1 MDLVHSRGDRLFAVA
16 HRILRDVDRAE
27 DALQDALVIAWRRL
41 PGLRDPDRFDA
52 WVHRLLTNVCIEQ
65 ATRERRRTANLRVL
79 PLDGPASPDESL
91 GVADRDQLERGF
103 RRLTPDE
110 RAILVLHHYA
120 GYSPAEIAE
129 VLGRPA
135 GTIRSRLHHAHRA
148 MRAALEAEARVSTVG
163 GTSA

>member
-1 MDLVHSRGDRLFAVA
+1 
-16 HRILRDVDRAE
+16 
-27 DALQDALVIAWRRL
+27 
-41 PGLRDPDRFDA
+41 
-52 WVHRLLTNVCIEQ
+52 
-65 ATRERRRTANLRVL
+65 
-79 PLDGPASPDESL
+79 LDGPASPDESL

-129 VLGRPA
+129 VLGRPP